1 MQLLGLICPNN
12 KLKRWAESCW
22 KLSTAP
28 QNFVACGSLKHF
40 SGLVFI
46 FKIKYPTLFPE
57 QVDFTCTFLFAY
69 IFQDLLHL
77 TEYDLLVLGV
87 HNHLHRLHLLT
98 SLRLLQERERRR
110 GTLALPHAAGCLNTF
125 LSYLI
130 FSIKLLILDLCLIWF
145 LVCPA
150 TRQRQKH

>member
-1 MQLLGLICPNN
+1 MQFLGLICPNN

-46 FKIKYPTLFPE
+46 FKIQYPTGWFYMHVFVCLYFPGSASPHRVWPLGAWSPQSPPPPAPSYFSTPPSRARE
-57 QVDFTCTFLFAY
+57 EERYSCTPTRCRMPK
-69 IFQDLLHL
+69 H
-77 TEYDLLVLGV
+77 
-87 HNHLHRLHLLT
+87 
-98 SLRLLQERERRR
+98 
-110 GTLALPHAAGCLNTF
+110 F